1 MVHFLHTLPVE
12 VFMIILVILDVII
25 ILAMIVM
32 DMTILEGMLPLTA

>member
-25 ILAMIVM
+25 ILAMIAM
-32 DMTILEGMLPLTA
+32 AMTILEGMLPLTA